1 MPAYTEAFKKE
12 ELRRLRREVK
22 ELRIER
28 EILKNMQ
35 RSLALNALKMAI
47 STHKVSDGFIH
58 YRDQGTQYTSYQ
70 YQQFLRQ
77 SHFTSS
83 MNRRGNCLNNAV
95 VEPFFSSL
103 KKELVYPELVK
114 ALPSHIVR
122 TKFLNYIHRYNSK
135 CLHSALNHMSPFDYD
150 LKHHTMSRVS

>member
-47 STHKVSDGFIH
+47 NTRKIRNVCNKLIH
-58 YRDQGTQYTSYQ
+58 HSNQRIQYISYQ
-70 YQQFLRQ
+70 PQLFLR
-77 SHFTSS
+77 
-83 MNRRGNCLNNAV
+83 
-95 VEPFFSSL
+95 
-103 KKELVYPELVK
+103 
-114 ALPSHIVR
+114 
-122 TKFLNYIHRYNSK
+122 
-135 CLHSALNHMSPFDYD
+135 
-150 LKHHTMSRVS
+150 